1 MAISNLKSDFLSL
14 INREVERGTYLRK
27 KSGTQDYH
35 QIEITADQTAP
46 ALQKGTQR
54 VLLIAGYSRDEVR
67 AINQAQGGNNIA
79 AWQAVI
85 ARLFTQFT
93 SGATIKKYGF
103 PLIEITK
110 LQGKENSLRGR
121 GVYILPT
128 GAAGSNSRR
137 LKIRLFNVKKG
148 AKTDSNVDDVT
159 LNGFASAFRQAA
171 WDEWLKNL
179 PQELREGNTRIN
191 KLKEYGRGATQ
202 GFGLRTPFVHESGSA
217 VGTKVLENINTEV
230 LYNKDTLPEMNL
242 LGVPVI
248 YEDVVGKLISEL
260 QLDFTEHAI
269 PDSDGNTIKYA
280 RFIKGQIGGIN
291 FAGSEP
297 GDIRQIKN
305 KLMYY
310 LAKYLEDHAKDFGF
324 DESTGL
330 DYELSKP
337 IRRQLQEN
345 AVNKAIKGVKKGAG
359 KNTKTKRTKVKS
371 KAKPV
376 KRNTRKGNF
385 KNTKKVSTRRGSAGL
400 TAAATATKRKEQQ
413 KQQKTDGL
421 LKLRA
426 VIQKRLPAEV
436 RRNMGRP
443 ALINRTGEFS
453 NSVDLVSLRHTTAG
467 ISGEYTYKLNPY
479 ATFENLGQRQ
489 WPTGYNPKRLIAKSI
504 RQLAMQYTEE
514 KLVSL
519 RRI

>member
-1 MAISNLKSDFLSL
+1 MAISNLKSDFLAL
-14 INREVERGTYLRK
+14 INTEIERGTYLRK
-27 KSGTQDYH
+27 KSGTRDYH

-54 VLLIAGYSRDEVR
+54 VLLLAGYSRDEVK

-85 ARLFTQFT
+85 ARLFAKFT
-93 SGATIKKYGF
+93 SGAVIQKYGF
-103 PLIEITK
+103 PLIEITA
-110 LQGKENSLRGR
+110 LQGRENSLRGR
-121 GVYILPT
+121 GVYILPA
-128 GAAGSNSRR
+128 GGVGSNSRR

-148 AKTDSNVDDVT
+148 DKPDSNVDDVT

-179 PQELREGNTRIN
+179 PPELGQFK
-191 KLKEYGRGATQ
+191 KLKEYGRAATQ

-217 VGTKVLENINTEV
+217 VGTMVLEQINTEV
-230 LYNKDTLPEMNL
+230 LHNRDTLPEMNL

-248 YEDVVGKLISEL
+248 YEDVVARLISEL

-280 RFIKGQIGGIN
+280 RMIKGQIGGVN

-297 GDIRQIKN
+297 GDIKQIKN
-305 KLMYY
+305 RLMFY
-310 LAKYLEDHAKDFGF
+310 LAKYLEDNAKDFGF
-324 DESTGL
+324 DADTGL

-337 IRRQLQEN
+337 IRKQLQEN

-371 KAKPV
+371 NAKQV

-385 KNTKKVSTRRGSAGL
+385 KNTKKGSTRRGSAGL
-400 TAAATATKRKEQQ
+400 TAAAQATKRNEQK
-413 KQQKTDGL
+413 KQQKIEGL
-421 LKLRA
+421 NKLRSI
-426 VIQKRLPAEV
+426 IQKRLPAEV

-443 ALINRTGEFS
+443 ALINRTGRFS
-453 NSVDLVSLRHTTAG
+453 DSTELVSLRHTNAG

-479 ATFENLGQRQ
+479 ATFENLGEKQ
-489 WPTGYNPKRLIAKSI
+489 WPAGYNPKPLITKSI
-504 RQLAMQYTEE
+504 RKLAIQYTEE